1 LLCAALQ
8 AYRELNDELW
18 RAGWFEPV
26 LAAHVRILAVAW
38 LLLAACVGLLAAARS
53 DAAAAAAGGWARGA
67 LTVAAGACLSQ
78 FWQQVSCRRA
88 HCRAV
93 KKLVV
98 RPARGAAQCRAQA
111 PCSKTSSCQN
121 RLAVL
126 QLSSHLPRPTQ
137 RRL

>member
-1 LLCAALQ
+1 MLCAALQ

-88 HCRAV
+88 HCRASPPRAHAD
-93 KKLVV
+93 V
-98 RPARGAAQCRAQA
+98 RVRACMIDLRSAPPAQ
-111 PCSKTSSCQN
+111 TS
-121 RLAVL
+121 
-126 QLSSHLPRPTQ
+126 
-137 RRL
+137 